1 MSDEKD
7 MIYEDQYTQGETK
20 SVDELMTEEQKKR
33 VDFYLAAYEEGKAKL
48 QDNLEEWEE
57 IHRAYKGERTD
68 ATEGGKINP
77 VAVNIILSQVEGQV
91 SSLMNNNITGT
102 YKGIGYSDQKFA
114 NTAGVIGD
122 FILKQN
128 DAKGLTKAGAR
139 RYLQFG
145 NTYLTVNWDAEAM
158 NDYGIPKIECARPGT
173 IIVDD
178 KIDDIVRDHQR
189 ADYII
194 HEVGSRSILWARKK
208 FGDEKA
214 DAIVLG
220 NNQETF
226 EYQDSDDDES
236 FTYIRVWTRNNEQ
249 GNLQLLE
256 ISLCGILLEESEP
269 SSPYYKHVFNKYPI
283 FISGLYKDEG
293 DSYYFGD
300 GKVLLPMQKLIN
312 KLYDEIIL
320 AVKFASQGRT
330 YADPS
335 SQLNPA
341 EFAEADPTMP
351 IYAKNPG
358 QTIKTERG
366 AGINEVVFSLINQ
379 ILDKVQ
385 ETTRFSSLMSGND
398 PSRAMTA
405 TQAGIQMQQGVTGID
420 DKKTDL
426 SKMLG
431 DALNYSLGLCMEF
444 WTSAKA
450 FRVAD
455 NDDEFE
461 WIDARQLASIP
472 EMIPAPEDYI
482 SNYRKA
488 NPGNED
494 IPQFT
499 QLEVDSDE
507 VDEEGNPV
515 KEGATKQIEL
525 DVIVNIGEGLP
536 NNKIALYNMVL
547 SLSQIMLLDETT
559 GQPRPLIGY
568 KQFKIMV
575 ENYLGIKLSGDEE
588 EFDAYQQLQQE
599 RDMLLQ
605 QQGIDPT
612 KGQQSPGAKPLNI
625 NPNIPGANMN
635 GTNIGGGPNVIGR

>member
-1 MSDEKD
+1 MSEDVL
-7 MIYEDQYTQGETK
+7 IYEDKYQQNDFKK
-20 SVDELMTEEQKKR
+20 SIDELMDEEQQKR
-33 VDFYLAAYEEGKAKL
+33 VQLYLKAYQDGKAKV
-48 QDNLEEWEE
+48 QDNIEEWEE

-77 VAVNIILSQVEGQV
+77 VAVNILLSQIEGQV

-114 NTAGVIGD
+114 NTAGIIGD

-128 DAKGLTKAGAR
+128 DAKGLTKAAGR

-145 NTYLTVNWDAEAM
+145 NAFLTVNWDADEM
-158 NDYGIPKIECARPGT
+158 NSFGLPKIECVRPGT

-178 KIDDIVRDHQR
+178 KIDDIVRDYQR

-194 HEVGSRSILWARKK
+194 QEVGSRSILWARKK
-208 FGDEKA
+208 YGDDIA

-220 NNQETF
+220 NNQESF
-226 EYQDSDDDES
+226 DYQDSDDDES
-236 FTYIRVWTRNNEQ
+236 FTYLRVWTRNNEQ

-256 ISLCGILLEESEP
+256 ISLCGILLEESKP
-269 SSPYYKHVFNKYPI
+269 SKPYYKNVFNKYPI
-283 FISGLYKDEG
+283 FISGLYKDESN
-293 DSYYFGD
+293 SYYFGD
-300 GKVLLPMQKLIN
+300 GKVMLPMQKLIN

-330 YADPS
+330 YADSS

-341 EFAEADPTMP
+341 EFAEADPSMV
-351 IYAKNPG
+351 IYAKNPS
-358 QTIKTERG
+358 QTIVTTRG
-366 AGINEVVFSLINQ
+366 AGINEVVFNLLNQ
-379 ILDKVQ
+379 IMDKVQ

-398 PSRAMTA
+398 PGRQMTA
-405 TQAGIQMQQGVTGID
+405 TQAGIQMQQGITGID

-444 WTSAKA
+444 WTAAKA

-455 NDDEFE
+455 NDEEFE

-472 EMIPAPEDYI
+472 EMIPAPEDYV
-482 SNYRKA
+482 SNFKKA
-488 NPGNED
+488 NPKEKEV
-494 IPQFT
+494 PKFV
-499 QLEVDSDE
+499 QLEVDSDAQ
-507 VDEEGNPV
+507 DEEGNP
-515 KEGATKQIEL
+515 KKTGATKQIEL

-547 SLSQIMLLDETT
+547 SLSQIMLIDEVT

-568 KQFKIMV
+568 KQFKSMV
-575 ENYLGIKLSGDEE
+575 ENYLGIKIQNNDDEQA
-588 EFDAYQQLQQE
+588 AYQQLQQE
-599 RDMLLQ
+599 RDMMLA
-605 QQGIDPT
+605 QQGIDPS
-612 KGQQSPGAKPLNI
+612 KQQSTGAKPLNI
-625 NPNIPGANMN
+625 NPNIPGANLN
-635 GTNIGGGPNVIGR
+635 GSAIGGGA